1 MCVERRCVRVEGSCT
16 IIHIGNNIS
25 INSSRG
31 FGQLERCSF
40 CVENIYEI
48 EYGDGAE
55 HWGGGIAIWYT
66 TINGGSGRHAGC
78 SRC

>member
-1 MCVERRCVRVEGSCT
+1 MCVERRCVRVEGSCI

-25 INSSRG
+25 INSSRS

-48 EYGDGAE
+48 EYGGGARTL
-55 HWGGGIAIWYT
+55 GKGIAI
-66 TINGGSGRHAGC
+66 
-78 SRC
+78 